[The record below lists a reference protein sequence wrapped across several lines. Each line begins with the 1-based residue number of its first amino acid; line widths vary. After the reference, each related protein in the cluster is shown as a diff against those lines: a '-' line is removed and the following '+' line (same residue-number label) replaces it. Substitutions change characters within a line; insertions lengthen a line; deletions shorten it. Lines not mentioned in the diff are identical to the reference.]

1 MSDKG
6 NAPLATPALEIKK
19 AIDRLTKIEIE
30 NYRAYRGLFRL
41 DLPKGENLLVY
52 GENGAGKSS
61 LYHTLRTFFEAPD
74 WRIVIDQKA
83 NKSRPLSVTDHGH
96 RFTKQPPVIK
106 LEFGACAFQWSE
118 DTNDTGKDLVRQIN
132 KSKGFLDYK
141 ALLGVHYVPLDQGTE
156 IDIFPLVISRLLPY
170 YAYPNRGQSVS
181 FQSGWKTLNFSVKQ
195 RWNADTSKRF
205 KEDLDAFND
214 ALERTVNDLGVRASA
229 MLSTFGDEFKAEF
242 HYDKA
247 DFKRSPKKHIEG
259 PRILVRPA
267 FRREQFPDYH
277 SFFNEARLSALAICL
292 FFAALKD
299 SPATGLRILALDD
312 ILIGLDMTNRVKVID
327 LIQDHFSDW
336 QILIFTYSKAW
347 FERLKERVKTP
358 GWSAPWQSI
367 VLWEEWQEGEK
378 SPRVVA
384 EGSGDLLEMAESH
397 LQRKDYTA
405 AAVYARKF
413 LEFLFHSTC
422 AKANLFVLHIEFQ
435 NKRKLEH
442 FFRVLEHRLLELVDD
457 GRRTKA
463 LELFAGLEQAR
474 SFVLNQ
480 NAHFDVDEEDTLS
493 GEVKAAIDVVKELKI
508 FINEQSWDKANFQSG
523 RNITLL
529 EQMNAQLA
537 CARGLVAK
545 AANRQCQNALKDA
558 HSFFWQEYGK
568 KLGVLMP
575 IAAEISAPAIW
586 KAADEQT
593 IIPAEIKVK
602 LEAAKPYLFGN
613 VKVGK
618 FDAAKFEEAAKLLE
632 DLTAPLPA
640 GP

>member
-1 MSDKG
+1 MSAPD
-6 NAPLATPALEIKK
+6 NAPAEKPDLGFKK
-19 AIDRLTKIEIE
+19 AADRLTKIEIE

-41 DLPKGENLLVY
+41 DLPKGDNLLVY

-74 WRIVIDQKA
+74 SRFVIDQKT
-83 NKSRPLSVTDHGH
+83 NKSRPLSVTDHSH
-96 RFTKQPPVIK
+96 RFTKQPPVIR
-106 LEFGACAFQWSE
+106 LEFGASAFEWSE
-118 DTNDTGKDLVRQIN
+118 TNNDTAKDSIRQLN

-141 ALLGVHYVPLDQGTE
+141 ALLGVHYVSMDKGAD
-156 IDIFPLVISRLLPY
+156 IDLFPLVIGRLLPY
-170 YAYPNRGQSVS
+170 YSYPYRGKNET
-181 FQSGWKTLNFSVKQ
+181 FQNGWAALNSLVKQ
-195 RWNADTSKRF
+195 WWHGDTSKRF
-205 KEDLDAFND
+205 REDLDTFND
-214 ALERTVNDLGVRASA
+214 ALERTVHDLGRRASEL
-229 MLSTFGDEFKAEF
+229 LSTFGDEFKAEF
-242 HYDKA
+242 HFEKA
-247 DFKRSPKKHIEG
+247 EFKKTPKKHIIG

-327 LIQDHFSDW
+327 LVHDNFPDW

-347 FERLKERVKTP
+347 FERLKERVKTL

-384 EGSGDLLEMAESH
+384 EGSGDLLEMAERH

-422 AKANLFVLHIEFQ
+422 AKAYLYVLHVEFQ

-442 FFRVLEHRLLELVDD
+442 FLRVLEHRFRELIDD

-463 LELFAGLEQAR
+463 LELFARLEQAR

-493 GEVKAAIDVVKELKI
+493 GEVKAAIDAVKELNI

-523 RNITLL
+523 RNITPL

-537 CARGLVAK
+537 CARELVAR

-586 KAADEQT
+586 KAADEQAK
-593 IIPAEIKVK
+593 IPAEVNVK
-602 LEAAKPYLFGN
+602 LEAAKPYLFGG
-613 VKVGK
+613 VKGGK